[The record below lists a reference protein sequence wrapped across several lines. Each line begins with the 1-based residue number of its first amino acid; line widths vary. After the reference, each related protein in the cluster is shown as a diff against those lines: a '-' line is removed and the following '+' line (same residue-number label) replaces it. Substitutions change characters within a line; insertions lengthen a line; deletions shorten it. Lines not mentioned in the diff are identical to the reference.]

1 VTDVIRDMPVD
12 DRPREKM
19 FNLGAS
25 VLSNA
30 DLAGVLIGSGTVG
43 MNAIQL
49 ARLLLKEGG
58 GSFAALRR
66 RDPKEFFHIHG
77 LGPAKLARLWAA
89 MELGHR
95 LLTEEPA
102 EPEPYETQVVGRALI
117 SQYSHRRQEH
127 LGAVLLDARRRI
139 LKQHEIYVGTVDSA
153 LVSTRDII
161 SSTLLENAAGLVLFH
176 NHPSGSCAPSD
187 QDLAFTDKLKGIL
200 SLCDI
205 KLVDHLIIG
214 AHSYFS
220 MSERGLL

>member
-1 VTDVIRDMPVD
+1 MTDVIRDMPID

-19 FNLGAS
+19 FNLGVG

-58 GSFAALRR
+58 GSFASLRK

-95 LLTEEPA
+95 LLNEDVA

-117 SQYSHRRQEH
+117 SQYAHRRQEH

-161 SSTLLENAAGLVLFH
+161 SSTLLENAAGVVLFH
-176 NHPSGSCAPSD
+176 NHPSGSCTPSD
-187 QDLAFTDKLKGIL
+187 QDLAFTEKLKSIL
-200 SLCDI
+200 PLCDI

-214 AHSYFS
+214 AHGYFS